1 MRRVLILTFVISV
14 PFSWAAKL
22 EGINF
27 DKVLVCEDGRN
38 FPIRFLNG
46 DPTRV
51 WVFERDRGGWFP
63 SEITEEPE
71 HIFWKDFHPTHYTLD
86 RKTLILETVS
96 NETQCKLVDG
106 TAFRQI
112 WADRYIGNQL

>member
-1 MRRVLILTFVISV
+1 MHRVLILALVVSV
-14 PFSWAAKL
+14 PSSWAAKL

-51 WVFERDRGGWFP
+51 WVFEKDRGDWFP
-63 SEITEEPE
+63 SKITKEPE
-71 HIFWKDFHPTHYTLD
+71 HIFWKDLHPTHYTLN
-86 RKTLILETVS
+86 RKTLTLETLS
-96 NETQCKLVDG
+96 NQTQCKLVDG
-106 TAFRQI
+106 IVFRQI
-112 WADRYIGNQL
+112 WADRYKGNQL

>member
-1 MRRVLILTFVISV
+1 MHRVLILALVVSV
-14 PFSWAAKL
+14 PSSWAAKL

-51 WVFERDRGGWFP
+51 WVFEKDRGDWFP
-63 SEITEEPE
+63 SKITKEPE
-71 HIFWKDFHPTHYTLD
+71 HIFWKDLHPIHYTLN
-86 RKTLILETVS
+86 RKTLTLETLS
-96 NETQCKLVDG
+96 NQTQCKLVDG
-106 TAFRQI
+106 IAFRQI
-112 WADRYIGNQL
+112 WADRYKGNQL